1 MKKIYAIFLVFFF
14 SVTVSGVKAS
24 ATVID
29 EVEPNNISNEAQQI
43 ERNNHNPS
51 QTIVG
56 NNTSQKVL
64 VGNVEDSN
72 DVDWY
77 KVNLPANLET
87 ILAINPTLGVLKFEV
102 YDEYFNRIFNEE
114 VSKDPN
120 FLGAKPH
127 YVQIQ
132 SEGTYYVKVSNAAGA
147 SGEYRFTI
155 GSPNYSVASYQYKA
169 VNPLTL
175 TTTIKIATDTYNLS
189 HITEVPEKAVVYKV
203 TFDGTKV
210 NSATSET
217 RKLKLQSDSSWI
229 STASYTWVANVPI
242 SSDPSSSL
250 NKKWFYNKCWGF

>member
-1 MKKIYAIFLVFFF
+1 M
-14 SVTVSGVKAS
+14 
-24 ATVID
+24 
-29 EVEPNNISNEAQQI
+29 EPNNISNEAQQI

-102 YDEYFNRIFNEE
+102 HDEYFNRIFNEE

-250 NKKWFYNKCWGF
+250 NKKFHSIWSVQLGGNVSSINKTYSLTPKITFSYYYPVLPQ